1 MKAKELLNELFRD
14 ARIAEDCN
22 LCCLCE
28 CSTSKEF
35 DDQIRCYFG
44 DDICEIITPKPKTEI
59 GDGTYVY
66 GYTGMHILDRMP
78 DIILVLYSEDRKED
92 GKCIFMW
99 RIEDY

>member
-28 CSTSKEF
+28 CLTSKEF
-35 DDQIRCYFG
+35 DDQIRCEFG
-44 DDICEIITPKPKTEI
+44 DDVCEIITPKPKTEI

-66 GYTGMHILDRMP
+66 GYTGMHILERMP
-78 DIILVLYSEDRKED
+78 DIILVLCSEDGKED
-92 GKCIFMW
+92 GKSIFMW

>member
-28 CSTSKEF
+28 CLTSKEF

-44 DDICEIITPKPKTEI
+44 DDVCEIITPKPKTEI

-78 DIILVLYSEDRKED
+78 DIILVLYSEDGKED
-92 GKCIFMW
+92 GKCVFMW
-99 RIEDY
+99 RIEDC